1 MVHNWGYLD
10 HLFVQ
15 ELIAEFKMKSY
26 SLKKLALA
34 WALGFVNKLREERQT
49 KKAIRFFS
57 FFFLYDTVK
66 FY

>member
-1 MVHNWGYLD
+1 MVHNWEYLD

-26 SLKKLALA
+26 ILKKLALA
-34 WALGFVNKLREERQT
+34 LALGFVNKLREERQT

-57 FFFLYDTVK
+57 FFSI
-66 FY
+66 